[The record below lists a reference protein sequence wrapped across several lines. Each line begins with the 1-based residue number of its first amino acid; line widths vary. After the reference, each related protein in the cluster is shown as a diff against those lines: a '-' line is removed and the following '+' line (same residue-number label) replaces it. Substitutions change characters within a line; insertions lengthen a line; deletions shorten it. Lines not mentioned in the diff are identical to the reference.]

1 LRQGLRGPAV
11 TRLQQRLS
19 RLGFFS
25 GVVDGV
31 FGGETD
37 EAVRAAQSNFGL
49 DADGVVGAAT
59 WDALLQ

>member
-1 LRQGLRGPAV
+1 
-11 TRLQQRLS
+11 
-19 RLGFFS
+19 LGFFD

-37 EAVRAAQSNFGL
+37 NAVKAAQANFGL